1 MEEKIL
7 NMWSALKKFY
17 DYLITFPE
25 RLYPF
30 NEKTQD
36 GKILTG
42 EKAYKY
48 LADITKI
55 NLVTYSLQ
63 SPKLLFWQ
71 QVFHFLGSVLL
82 VLVAHLMFIHLSFF
96 NGLAFLILVVLSL
109 AVQEF
114 YFHPHYYNQKPHKT
128 LIDFFTT
135 WMLPI
140 LIYIIL

>member
-1 MEEKIL
+1 
-7 NMWSALKKFY
+7 MWSALKKFY

-48 LADITKI
+48 LADINK
-55 NLVTYSLQ
+55 NKFSDAYSLQ
-63 SPKLLFWQ
+63 SPKLLFWR
-71 QVFHFLGSVLL
+71 QVFHLLGSVLL

-114 YFHPHYYNQKPHKT
+114 YFHPHYYDQKPHKT
-128 LIDFFTT
+128 LIDFTT